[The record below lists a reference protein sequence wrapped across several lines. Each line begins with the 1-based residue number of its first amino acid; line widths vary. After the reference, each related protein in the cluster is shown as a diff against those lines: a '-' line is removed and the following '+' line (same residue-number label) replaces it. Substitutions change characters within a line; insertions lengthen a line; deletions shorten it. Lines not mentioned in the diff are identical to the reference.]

1 MSYQFRFEIKEEEF
15 SKIFMDSEISE
26 KLNRVICENEEKVN
40 KFIHEVKEEVIL
52 LIEKQ
57 KKQNVDFKNSVAD
70 ENKVKE
76 ECVELLKSKILW
88 LAVMSVFYSQNF
100 NVKENILQILDTTDF
115 FEKILKERVVV
126 TFSSLTDYEF
136 DDELEKKF
144 L

>member
-1 MSYQFRFEIKEEEF
+1 MPYQFRFEFKEEEF

-26 KLNRVICENEEKVN
+26 KFNRVISENEEKVN
-40 KFIHEVKEEVIL
+40 KFIHDVKEEVIL

-57 KKQNVDFKNSVAD
+57 KEQNVDFKNSVAD

-76 ECVELLKSKILW
+76 ECIELLKSKILW
-88 LAVMSVFYSQNF
+88 LAVRSVFYSQSF

-136 DDELEKKF
+136 DDELKKKF